1 MQTDKQLFEETKQ
14 KAEAILSSKAENDEE
29 LMAYLEKQDLSTLNR
44 LKVYFSGPTLK
55 ISHVIKASLAS
66 SIFASIV
73 TTVFS
78 GQANSILPDVSKGYF
93 PTMLS
98 ILLVISSIWVFGTI
112 TKSQRNKDQNFLHF
126 RKKSDHAKII
136 GMMNVILEN
145 KYKDMLTTKK

>member
-14 KAEAILSSKAENDEE
+14 TAETLLLSKAENDEE

-73 TTVFS
+73 TTVCS

-93 PTMLS
+93 PALLS
-98 ILLVISSIWVFGTI
+98 ILLIMSSIWVFGTI
-112 TKSQRNKDQNFLHF
+112 TDRKS
-126 RKKSDHAKII
+126 
-136 GMMNVILEN
+136 VV
-145 KYKDMLTTKK
+145 

>member
-14 KAEAILSSKAENDEE
+14 TAETLLLSKAENDEE

-66 SIFASIV
+66 SILASIL
-73 TTVFS
+73 TAVFS

-93 PTMLS
+93 PAMLS
-98 ILLVISSIWVFGTI
+98 ILLIMSSIWVFGTI

-126 RKKSDHAKII
+126 RKKSNHTKII
-136 GMMNVILEN
+136 GMIDVLLES
-145 KYKDMLTTKK
+145 KYKNILNTKK

>member
-14 KAEAILSSKAENDEE
+14 TAEAILSSKAENDEE

-55 ISHVIKASLAS
+55 ISHVIKASLYS
-66 SIFASIV
+66 SITAGIM
-73 TTVFS
+73 TAIFS
-78 GQANSILPDVSKGYF
+78 GQVVSISYDIEHTFF
-93 PTMLS
+93 PLILT
-98 ILLVISSIWVFGTI
+98 ILLLASSIWVFGTI

>member
-1 MQTDKQLFEETKQ
+1 MQTDKQLFEKTKQ
-14 KAEAILSSKAENDEE
+14 MAEAILLSKAENDEE

-78 GQANSILPDVSKGYF
+78 GQANFILPDVSKGYF

>member
-14 KAEAILSSKAENDEE
+14 TAETLLLSKAENDKE

-73 TTVFS
+73 TTVCS
-78 GQANSILPDVSKGYF
+78 GQADSILTDIPKGYF
-93 PTMLS
+93 PALLS
-98 ILLVISSIWVFGTI
+98 ILLIMSSIWVFGTI

-126 RKKSDHAKII
+126 RKKSNHTKII
-136 GMMNVILEN
+136 GMIDVLLES
-145 KYKDMLTTKK
+145 KYKNILNTKK

>member
-14 KAEAILSSKAENDEE
+14 TAETLLLSKAENDEE

-66 SIFASIV
+66 SIFASIL

-93 PTMLS
+93 PAMLS
-98 ILLVISSIWVFGTI
+98 ILLVMSSIWVFGTI

-126 RKKSDHAKII
+126 RKKRTIQKL
-136 GMMNVILEN
+136 LE
-145 KYKDMLTTKK
+145 

>member
-14 KAEAILSSKAENDEE
+14 TAETLLLSKVENDEE

-73 TTVFS
+73 TTVCS
-78 GQANSILPDVSKGYF
+78 GQADSILTDIPKGYF
-93 PTMLS
+93 PALLS
-98 ILLVISSIWVFGTI
+98 ILLIMSSIWVFGTI

-126 RKKSDHAKII
+126 RKKSNHTKII
-136 GMMNVILEN
+136 GMIDVLLES
-145 KYKDMLTTKK
+145 KYKNILNTKK

>member
-1 MQTDKQLFEETKQ
+1 MQIDKQLFEKTKQ
-14 KAEAILSSKAENDEE
+14 MAEAILLSKTENDEE

-73 TTVFS
+73 TTVCS
-78 GQANSILPDVSKGYF
+78 GQADSILTDIPKGYF
-93 PTMLS
+93 PALLS
-98 ILLVISSIWVFGTI
+98 ILLIMSSIWVFGTI

-126 RKKSDHAKII
+126 RKKSNHTKII
-136 GMMNVILEN
+136 GMIDVLLES
-145 KYKDMLTTKK
+145 KYKNILNTKK